1 MGKSAQFEGLTEIP
15 GLPILSEVEAVC
27 QKHGKY
33 MQKTVLFNGKRI
45 VQDCQCCIKEEIDK
59 SVPLNLEAKQIE
71 AKRARVDSLF
81 GRSGVAPKFKGA
93 SFDAFEI
100 STQGEVFVRQTK
112 VVDLCRKYASNFKL
126 ALQEG
131 AGFIFAGPSGTGKTF
146 LSCAISNHIIA
157 DGFSSLFMSAADIV
171 QRYEAASHYSS
182 TISQEDL
189 TRELVGSDLL
199 IIDEADMFSG
209 EQGRQV
215 LIKLINDRYE
225 NNRPIIMLS
234 NVGVSELKE
243 RIAARSISRMGE
255 RGMYLPFDWPSHR
268 ENLSKITPDWMR

>member
-1 MGKSAQFEGLTEIP
+1 MGKSAQFEGLSEIP
-15 GLPILSEVEAVC
+15 GLPIMSEVEAVC

-33 MQKTVLFNGKRI
+33 TQKTVLFNGKRI
-45 VQDCQCCIKEEIDK
+45 VQDCQSCIKEVIDK
-59 SVPLNLEAKQIE
+59 SVPLNLEAKQSE
-71 AKRARVDSLF
+71 AKRARVDALF
-81 GRSGVAPKFKGA
+81 GRSGIPPKFKGA
-93 SFDAFEI
+93 SFDAFEM
-100 STQGEVFVRQTK
+100 SAQEDVCARQTK
-112 VVDLCRKYASNFKL
+112 VLDLCRKYASNFRL
-126 ALQEG
+126 ALHEG

-146 LSCAISNHIIA
+146 LSCAISKVIIA

-182 TISQEDL
+182 SISQEDL
-189 TRELVGSDLL
+189 SRELVGADLL
-199 IIDEADMFSG
+199 IIDEVEMFSG
-209 EQGRQV
+209 EPGRQV
-215 LIKLINDRYE
+215 LIKLVNDRYE

-268 ENLSKITPDWMR
+268 DNLSKITPDWMR